1 MTSKR
6 AGLDGL
12 SKRSKTGS
20 DCTVTL
26 FVRHS
31 ASIPPKWGGGW
42 LVICIAWEIGE
53 FQKRHTG
60 V

>member
-1 MTSKR
+1 MASKR

-26 FVRHS
+26 FAGHS
-31 ASIPPKWGGGW
+31 ASISPKWGGMASHLYCLGNW
-42 LVICIAWEIGE
+42 
-53 FQKRHTG
+53 
-60 V
+60 

>member
-31 ASIPPKWGGGW
+31 ASIPPKWGGG
-42 LVICIAWEIGE
+42 G
-53 FQKRHTG
+53 
-60 V
+60 

>member
-12 SKRSKTGS
+12 SKRSKTDP

-31 ASIPPKWGGGW
+31 ASIPPKWGGVASHLYCLGNW
-42 LVICIAWEIGE
+42 
-53 FQKRHTG
+53 
-60 V
+60 

>member
-12 SKRSKTGS
+12 SKHSKTDP

-31 ASIPPKWGGGW
+31 ASIPPKWGGVASHLYCLGNW
-42 LVICIAWEIGE
+42 
-53 FQKRHTG
+53 
-60 V
+60 